1 MNPGKQ
7 AKLDKTNIL
16 SDAARML
23 GQLRGEAEKLKE
35 SNEKLRENI
44 KELKVYCSYSLCFLK
59 MFLWVS
65 EPLFLFTYF
74 SVFLKLVLCV
84 ENA

>member
-59 MFLWVS
+59 NVPLDFRTFVS
-65 EPLFLFTYF
+65 LHILLR
-74 SVFLKLVLCV
+74 VFKIGVVC
-84 ENA
+84 